1 MEDLFMKAGFI
12 AVVCLLAVLT
22 VVGSVF
28 AGQAQ
33 NNCGCGLG
41 TLLWGNKADG
51 SILSQT
57 MQVTTNQFLG
67 TQTFGITSGTLGCE
81 QPENIGAD
89 DRTFAYVRD
98 NMDGLARD
106 VAVGRGEYLD
116 SLAELLAVP
125 VPRRATFAAQLQ
137 ADFTRIFVTGEE
149 TAAVVLARIT
159 QVAG

>member
-1 MEDLFMKAGFI
+1 MKVGFI

-22 VVGSVF
+22 VVDSAL

-41 TLLWGNKADG
+41 TVLWANKADG

-67 TQTFGITSGTLGCE
+67 NQTFGITSGTLGCE
-81 QPENIGAD
+81 QPESIGAD

-116 SLAELLAVP
+116 ALAELLAVP
-125 VPRRATFAAQLQ
+125 VPQRAIFAAQLQ

-149 TAAVVLARIT
+149 NAAVVLTRIT
-159 QVAG
+159 QVEG